1 MDWNRLTLNVP
12 KPCGNNRTLIGSVRT
27 HSMSK
32 LYTHWAIVFCY
43 RIPSYF
49 GTISPSAAAK
59 SILESVRRNYP
70 EASVPKHLLYLG
82 HLLRVLPRKAT
93 VLIRDLLDT
102 GVDFA
107 WFRIQKCINE
117 TEIMHLNETLFIL

>member
-1 MDWNRLTLNVP
+1 MIIGRFLN
-12 KPCGNNRTLIGSVRT
+12 
-27 HSMSK
+27 
-32 LYTHWAIVFCY
+32 F

-49 GTISPSAAAK
+49 GRITETQAATA
-59 SILESVRRNYP
+59 ILESVRRNYP

-93 VLIRDLLDT
+93 VLVRDLLDT

-107 WFRIQKCINE
+107 
-117 TEIMHLNETLFIL
+117 